1 MAYRENT
8 PEMYYKIG
16 YYEGQS
22 QAYERMLVKL
32 GAIASREEMRKD
44 ATIILGRRET
54 HGTD

>member
-8 PEMYYKIG
+8 PEIYYKIG

-32 GAIASREEMRKD
+32 GAIATREEMRKD
-44 ATIILGRRET
+44 ATIILRRRET
-54 HGTD
+54 DGTD